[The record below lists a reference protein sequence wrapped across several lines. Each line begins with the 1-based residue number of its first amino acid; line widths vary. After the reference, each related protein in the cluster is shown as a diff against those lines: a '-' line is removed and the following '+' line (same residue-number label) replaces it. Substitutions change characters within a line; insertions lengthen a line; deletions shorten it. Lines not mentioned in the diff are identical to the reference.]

1 MNDKVIL
8 NAARLQELL
17 RQRRLKSL
25 DVKVLMGFLAHLDD
39 TGEVR
44 VSQADIARDF
54 GMAPQSVWRARKA
67 LLDCGVLRVRRQI
80 GSVKQYEVD
89 ADFAYFSPR
98 FR

>member
-8 NAARLQELL
+8 NVARLQELL

-39 TGEVR
+39 AGEIQI
-44 VSQADIARDF
+44 SQADIAREF

-67 LLDCGVLRVRRQI
+67 LLDCGVLRFRRHT
-80 GSVKQYEVD
+80 GPMKQYEID
-89 ADFAYFSPR
+89 SDFAYFSPR